1 MSVRDNLKGLNT
13 KNATAIPEDVL
24 VGKIAYNAEGMFEGT
39 MPNKGNINIGLD
51 TANVS
56 YFIPNGYHIG
66 NGKISIDTQQKNVA
80 PNKTLQT
87 ISADNGK
94 VLNKVKLEAV
104 TSESGVG
111 KECYDEGYDDG
122 VNITKVGNVQAE
134 NVLIGK
140 TFTNNSEIGTTGIM
154 PNNGSSSATL
164 DANNVSYSIPE
175 GYNNGNGVININTQT
190 KEITPKETSQSVY
203 SDNGYVINSVK
214 VKAVTKNEGVGKSF
228 YDSGYAAGYNNGYT
242 TGYNNAKKGTATADK
257 VLKGY
262 TFTNNSSV
270 GIEGTLET
278 QTKLAAPTGSAQT
291 INPDN
296 GKLLSSVSISAVTKD
311 SGIGKTLYDNGYN
324 AGYTTGYNRGYSAG
338 VAAAKKGTASASDVL
353 TGYTFTNSSNVGISG
368 SMTNNGAI
376 SKTINQTN
384 TQTTYYIPAGYH
396 NGSGKVYVYGYGSGG

>member
-1 MSVRDNLKGLNT
+1 MLVRDNLKGLNT
-13 KNATAIPEDVL
+13 KNATAMPQDVL
-24 VGKIAYNAEGMFEGT
+24 TGKIAYNAEGMFEGT
-39 MPNKGNINIGLD
+39 MLNKGNINIGLD

-66 NGKISIDTQQKNVA
+66 NGKISIDTQQKNVT
-80 PNKTLQT
+80 PNKILQT

-94 VLNKVKLEAV
+94 VLSKVKLEAV

-122 VNITKVGNVQAE
+122 INITKVGNAQVE

-140 TFTNNSEIGTTGIM
+140 TFTNNSEIGTTGTM

-278 QTKLAAPTGSAQT
+278 QTKSATPTGSAQT

-324 AGYTTGYNRGYSAG
+324 AGYTTGYNRGYSVG